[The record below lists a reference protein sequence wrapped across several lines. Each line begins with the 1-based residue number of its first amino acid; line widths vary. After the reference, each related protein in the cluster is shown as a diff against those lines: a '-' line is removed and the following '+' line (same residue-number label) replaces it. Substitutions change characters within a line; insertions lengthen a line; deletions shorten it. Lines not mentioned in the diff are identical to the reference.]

1 MMAIIHY
8 DDVGAGQ
15 IEDDKVDEDDN
26 VDDDDDN
33 DDDDEDGDDDNDD
46 DDDDEVICWQL
57 QWQLCKGKAPV
68 RRSAEISKSSASS
81 SSSSDPDFIM
91 DYAVLM
97 NVNKSQLRM
106 YSGLKKPE

>member
-46 DDDDEVICWQL
+46 DDDDDYYDDDNKKLGMSTNIAFS
-57 QWQLCKGKAPV
+57 G
-68 RRSAEISKSSASS
+68 
-81 SSSSDPDFIM
+81 FI
-91 DYAVLM
+91 
-97 NVNKSQLRM
+97 QTF
-106 YSGLKKPE
+106 